1 MKNIELGIGCSS
13 NSSCPDNYGCPDGVA
28 PNFCIKRHDTKP
40 SFRVAVEDCDG
51 VVDLTDG
58 NLVLEVNMWAKAKL
72 KKSID
77 TEETNLSFADGIGF
91 NQVMQNDIIIIDR
104 VRGPEHMLVTG
115 FDESNKLI
123 KVQRA
128 YNGTQAQSW
137 NKGDSIRIFR
147 LMDAPAEIES
157 VFEDVFQTDGTV
169 LSNQLTET
177 FMVFNWNANSTC
189 LPGCYWLEFKLMKM
203 NYDSMINSNS
213 ISFTPSSLTP
223 EDFGCTSG
231 SGVEWVRRFP
241 SSAEGFL
248 INIIDSPTQEL

>member
-1 MKNIELGIGCSS
+1 
-13 NSSCPDNYGCPDGVA
+13 
-28 PNFCIKRHDTKP
+28 
-40 SFRVAVEDCDG
+40 VAVEDCDG

-157 VFEDVFQTDGTV
+157 VFEDVF
-169 LSNQLTET
+169 
-177 FMVFNWNANSTC
+177 
-189 LPGCYWLEFKLMKM
+189 PK
-203 NYDSMINSNS
+203 
-213 ISFTPSSLTP
+213 P
-223 EDFGCTSG
+223 
-231 SGVEWVRRFP
+231 R
-241 SSAEGFL
+241 
-248 INIIDSPTQEL
+248 